1 MKKLFTLVAAAVMAM
16 AANATD
22 YTDDLAIT
30 LNGVATAPTSAK
42 ITVTPVEGSDGLYD
56 IVLNQFTFMGD
67 FLIGDV
73 TIEDVKGNDTA
84 GGDGY
89 TYFEPIT
96 KEAAITNAEGSYI
109 APMLGYKVTVTIKEG
124 SKMNDKDLYLL
135 IELPV
140 AYGDNHFDVSA
151 VFGTGGYQIP
161 NSGFE
166 NFHTATY
173 VDGNNEY
180 SSQEPNAWHSF
191 NSGVAITGSGL
202 LGGMT
207 KQALRYGSTSIA
219 EETRP
224 GSLGNN
230 SALLKSAF
238 IIIQPANGTMTTGR
252 MQAGSTTPADPANCA
267 FLDFDNEEVDG
278 NGDPFYTV
286 MNGRPDS
293 LAVWVKFK
301 QGTIKESDADYK
313 YATVSAVIT
322 DGTYYQDPEDPEETY
337 TNVVAKAQNAQIE
350 SKDFTWQRISIP
362 FDYDTY
368 ASNGAATKA
377 ILVTISTNAQP
388 GVGSKDSSN
397 PDMLYVDDIELIY
410 NANLTSFN
418 IKGQDITFE
427 DGTNE
432 LDIYSFTDELTA
444 DDVTVTSDG
453 RGAIINK
460 TVEQTDGGYKV
471 TVTVTSNDYKT
482 SSTYTVNLY
491 KAAGEPMSFTD
502 KMNVTMGDSPV
513 ATDLEATITIQ
524 EQADGTYTLSLKNF
538 MLGESG
544 VGNITVEGV
553 TSAEEGGVQTLSV
566 ENAAITITEGDIEGV
581 DWSFGQ
587 FLAQKGLKAN
597 ISGEI
602 ENGKLNVKIEIPD
615 VLVTVLFGENYTS
628 GINEVTT
635 VTENG
640 TEAIYDLGGRKLNE
654 MQNGINIVRKADGT
668 TVKVLKK

>member
-1 MKKLFTLVAAAVMAM
+1 MKKILTLVAAAVMAL

-30 LNGVATAPTSAK
+30 LNGVPTAPAPAK
-42 ITVTPVEGSDGLYD
+42 ITVTPVDGSDGLYD
-56 IVLNQFTFMGD
+56 IVLNQFTFANVM
-67 FLIGDV
+67 LIGDV
-73 TIEDVKGNDTA
+73 TIEDVKANSTD

-89 TYFEPIT
+89 AYFEPIT
-96 KEAAITNAEGSYI
+96 KEAAITNGSSI
-109 APMLGYKVTVTIKEG
+109 ADMLENKVTVTIKEG
-124 SKMNDKDLYLL
+124 SKMNDKNLYL
-135 IELPV
+135 IINLPV
-140 AYGDNHFDVSA
+140 VIEQLEQDFNVDA

-173 VDGNNEY
+173 IDGNESF
-180 SSQEPNAWHSF
+180 SSDEPNAWHSF
-191 NSGVAITGSGL
+191 NSGVAIQGSGF

-207 KQALRYGSTSIA
+207 KYALRYGSTSVA

-224 GSLGNN
+224 GSLGKN
-230 SALLKSAF
+230 SALLKSA
-238 IIIQPANGTMTTGR
+238 IVIIQSANGTMTTGR

-286 MNGRPDS
+286 LNGRPDS

-301 QGTIKESDADYK
+301 QGAIKESNADYK

-388 GVGSKDSSN
+388 GVGSEDADN
-397 PDMLYVDDIELIY
+397 PDELYVDDIELIY

-432 LDIYSFTDELTA
+432 LDIYFFTDELTA

-460 TVEQTDGGYKV
+460 TVEKTDGGYKV

-502 KMNVTMGDSPV
+502 KMNVTMAGSPV
-513 ATDLEATITIQ
+513 ATGLEATITIQ

-566 ENAAITITEGDIEGV
+566 ADAAVTITEGDIEGV
-581 DWSFGQ
+581 DWSLGQ
-587 FLAQKGLKAN
+587 GLAQMGLKAN
-597 ISGEI
+597 INGEI
-602 ENGKLNVKIEIPD
+602 ENGKLNVRIDIPD
-615 VLVTVLFGENYTS
+615 VSVTVLFGENYTS
-628 GINEVTT
+628 GISEVTT
-635 VTENG
+635 GTENG
-640 TEAIYDLGGRKLNE
+640 VEAIYDLSGRKLNE
-654 MQNGINIVRKADGT
+654 MQKGINIVRKADGT

>member
-16 AANATD
+16 AANAKD
-22 YTDDLAIT
+22 YEAEMTVVMEGNPLDTLSTTISVTEQGDNKYTLA
-30 LNGVATAPTSAK
+30 LNNFVLAEQLYVGNIVLSN
-42 ITVTPVEGSDGLYD
+42 VEGTTASNGRTRLST
-56 IVLNQFTFMGD
+56 NQ
-67 FLIGDV
+67 
-73 TIEDVKGNDTA
+73 TITITA
-84 GGDGY
+84 GDDNTKFWYGPHLGSVPVSVNADMTDTNLYAVIKIESFGGIDVVFGDG
-89 TYFEPIT
+89 
-96 KEAAITNAEGSYI
+96 N
-109 APMLGYKVTVTIKEG
+109 
-124 SKMNDKDLYLL
+124 
-135 IELPV
+135 
-140 AYGDNHFDVSA
+140 
-151 VFGTGGYQIP
+151 YQIK
-161 NSGFE
+161 NSRFE
-166 NFHTATY
+166 NFHTATAGSATS
-173 VDGNNEY
+173 D
-180 SSQEPNAWHSF
+180 EPDAWHSF
-191 NSGVAITGSGL
+191 MSSTGRFASFVNQTPKTFISNDVRSEATDTCCVLIKSSVVDLGL
-202 LGGMT
+202 W
-207 KQALRYGSTSIA
+207 KIA
-219 EETRP
+219 
-224 GSLGNN
+224 
-230 SALLKSAF
+230 
-238 IIIQPANGTMTTGR
+238 ANGTITTGQ
-252 MQAGSTTPADPANCA
+252 MQAGAMDAADPANCA
-267 FLDFDNEEVDG
+267 FLNIENTAVDG
-278 NGDPFYTV
+278 NGDPFYTLL
-286 MNGRPDS
+286 NGTPDS
-293 LAVWVKFK
+293 LTVWVKFK
-301 QGTIKESDADYK
+301 QGQDLGDNK
-313 YATVSAVIT
+313 YATVSAAIT
-322 DGTYYQDPEDPEETY
+322 DGTRYQDPEDPSVTY
-337 TNVVAKAQNAQIE
+337 NNVVAKAQNAQIE

-410 NANLTSFN
+410 NANMTSFN

-444 DDVTVTSDG
+444 DDVTVASDG

-482 SSTYTVNLY
+482 SSTYTVYLY

-502 KMNVTMGDSPV
+502 KMNVTMGDNPV

-581 DWSFGQ
+581 DWSLGQ
-587 FLAQKGLKAN
+587 TLAQQGLKAN

-615 VLVTVLFGENYTS
+615 VFVTVLFGENYTS

-640 TEAIYDLGGRKLNE
+640 TEAIYDLDGRKLNE
-654 MQNGINIVRKADGT
+654 MQKGINIVRKADGT

>member
-1 MKKLFTLVAAAVMAM
+1 MKKISTLVAAAVMAL

-30 LNGVATAPTSAK
+30 LNGVPTAPATAK
-42 ITVTPVEGSDGLYD
+42 ITVTPVDGSDGLYD
-56 IVLNQFTFMGD
+56 IVLNQFTFANIM
-67 FLIGDV
+67 LIGDV
-73 TIEDVKGNDTA
+73 TIEDVKANSTD

-89 TYFEPIT
+89 AYFEPIT
-96 KEAAITNAEGSYI
+96 KEAAITNGSSI
-109 APMLGYKVTVTIKEG
+109 ADMLGNKVTVTIKEG
-124 SKMNDKDLYLL
+124 SKMNDKNLYL
-135 IELPV
+135 IINLPV
-140 AYGDNHFDVSA
+140 VIEQLEQDFNVDA

-173 VDGNNEY
+173 N
-180 SSQEPNAWHSF
+180 SSSSDEPNAWHSF
-191 NSGVAITGSGL
+191 MSCTGIFAGFVS
-202 LGGMT
+202 
-207 KQALRYGSTSIA
+207 STPHTFIA
-219 EETRP
+219 EEGRTN
-224 GSLGNN
+224 SLG
-230 SALLKSAF
+230 SKSVRIVSGLALAS
-238 IIIQPANGTMTTGR
+238 IPANGTMTTGQ
-252 MQAGSTTPADPANCA
+252 MQAGAMSASDPANCA
-267 FLDFDNEEVDG
+267 FLDIENTAVDG
-278 NGDPFYTV
+278 NGDPFYTLL
-286 MNGRPDS
+286 NGQPDS
-293 LAVWVKFK
+293 LSVWVKFK
-301 QGTIKESDADYK
+301 QGQDLGENK

-368 ASNGAATKA
+368 ASNGATTKA

-388 GVGSKDSSN
+388 GVGSKDADN
-397 PDMLYVDDIELIY
+397 PDELYVDDIELIY

-444 DDVTVTSDG
+444 DDVTVASDG

-482 SSTYTVNLY
+482 SNTYTVNLY

-502 KMNVTMGDSPV
+502 KMNVTMAGSPV

-581 DWSFGQ
+581 DWSLGQ
-587 FLAQKGLKAN
+587 TLAQQGLKAN

-602 ENGKLNVKIEIPD
+602 ENGKLNVKIEIPA
-615 VLVTVLFGENYTS
+615 VFVTVMFGENYTS

-635 VTENG
+635 TTENG
-640 TEAIYDLGGRKLNE
+640 VEAIYDLSGRKLNE
-654 MQNGINIVRKADGT
+654 MQKGINIVRKADGT